1 MADVREMLAWR
12 GREVVDVDGDRVGRL
27 EEIYL
32 DADTDEAHWAAVKT
46 GLVGGRLSL
55 VPLAEATER
64 ADYVV
69 VPFDKRTVKDAP
81 NVDSGAE
88 LTPEEESTLHRYYGS
103 QESSRDDGAPEHPER
118 RDSRDE
124 TASRSETD
132 SSGGSDSRGGGRGRV
147 LGRALGAAAR
157 NVGQAAMQEA
167 RSRGSSAESDRGR
180 HAGDLGRGEGPGR
193 GGPADERSPEAERPP
208 HTADSEPER
217 RADERGAGTG
227 QGHPH
232 AEDHGPNSRNAAQGS
247 TQPAPQA
254 QEPTQ
259 TGEAPHTADEGRPR
273 AEEHPQRADAEQP
286 GESAGG
292 ERPRGRLRR
301 HVTTEYLS
309 DTGEVERRETHT
321 EEERPQ

>member
-12 GREVVDVDGDRVGRL
+12 GREVVDADGDRVGRL

-64 ADYVV
+64 ADHVV

-88 LTPEEESTLHRYYGS
+88 LTPQEESTLHRYYGS

-124 TASRSETD
+124 SASRSETD
-132 SSGGSDSRGGGRGRV
+132 SRGGSRERLPEGEGEGEGDSRGGGRGREF
-147 LGRALGAAAR
+147 GRALGAAAR

-167 RSRGSSAESDRGR
+167 RSRGGSPEADRGR
-180 HAGDLGRGEGPGR
+180 HTGET
-193 GGPADERSPEAERPP
+193 AERRSQ
-208 HTADSEPER
+208 TAQHAGETER
-217 RADERGAGTG
+217 RADEPEARPGE
-227 QGHPH
+227 GHPRA
-232 AEDHGPNSRNAAQGS
+232 AEHEHHTQGREHEAGQS
-247 TQPAPQA
+247 ARDR
-254 QEPTQ
+254 QEPAQ
-259 TGEAPHTADEGRPR
+259 AGEPRHAAEEGRPR
-273 AEEHPQRADAEQP
+273 VEQQPQP
-286 GESAGG
+286 GGAESGRPASA

-309 DTGEVERRETHT
+309 DSGEVERRETHT

>member
-1 MADVREMLAWR
+1 MANVREMLAWR
-12 GREVVDVDGDRVGRL
+12 GREVVDVDGDRIGRL

-46 GLVGGRLSL
+46 GLVGGKLSL
-55 VPLAEATER
+55 VPLSEATER
-64 ADYVV
+64 ADHVA
-69 VPFDKRTVKDAP
+69 VPFDKRTVKGAP

-88 LTPEEESTLHRYYGS
+88 LTPEEESMLHRYYGTGA
-103 QESSRDDGAPEHPER
+103 SRPHEGAEEQPAG

-124 TASRSETD
+124 SASWNETDSRRDSASRSGTD
-132 SSGGSDSRGGGRGRV
+132 SLGGTDSRGGRGRE

-167 RSRGSSAESDRGR
+167 RGRGSSAESDRGP
-180 HAGDLGRGEGPGR
+180 HAGGPAGRDERSGR
-193 GGPADERSPEAERPP
+193 GGSTDERSSETDRPPSTAGQGAEPVSSSAEAEHRPQTP
-208 HTADSEPER
+208 QHSGENER
-217 RADERGAGTG
+217 RADEPQARTG
-227 QGHPH
+227 ERDPH
-232 AEDHGPNSRNAAQGS
+232 AEEHEHHTHDRTAEAG
-247 TQPAPQA
+247 QPA
-254 QEPTQ
+254 
-259 TGEAPHTADEGRPR
+259 
-273 AEEHPQRADAEQP
+273 DA
-286 GESAGG
+286 